1 MASVGLRFEDYVAEL
16 LSRLGFKVVGRR
28 VKVTI
33 NGIEVGEVDM
43 VAVDD
48 SGNRYAVEV
57 KSGKV
62 DVSAVRQAYVNA
74 KVLNAKPLI
83 VSRGYSND
91 SSKALANE
99 LNVQVINLEDAVVL
113 TVDELRTV
121 VESVIY
127 EAIGDL
133 INTIFS
139 LASKSCNENI
149 RTMMNA
155 VLECNDWNCVCNKLG
170 VNESDCGSLI
180 SDVRKE
186 LGLGNISLSKL
197 RTAIRLYNL
206 VALLINSRSRANT

>member
-16 LSRLGFKVVGRR
+16 LSRLGFKVIGRR

-33 NGIEVGEVDM
+33 NGIEAGEVDM
-43 VAVDD
+43 MAEDD

-113 TVDELRTV
+113 TVDELRAV

-139 LASKSCNENI
+139 LASKSCNEKI
-149 RTMMNA
+149 RTMMSA

-170 VNESDCGSLI
+170 VNENDCGSLI